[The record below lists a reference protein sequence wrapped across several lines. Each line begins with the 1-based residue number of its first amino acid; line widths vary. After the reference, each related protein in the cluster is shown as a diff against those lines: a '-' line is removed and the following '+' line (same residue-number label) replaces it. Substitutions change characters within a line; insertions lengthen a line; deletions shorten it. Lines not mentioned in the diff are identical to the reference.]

1 MVSKRTNTSNDTRS
15 LSDLLYYPLTVFLSV
30 GMCVNVDVCLHVNLA
45 MAAKWPI
52 RRSFS
57 SLAN

>member
-1 MVSKRTNTSNDTRS
+1 MVSKRTNTNNDS
-15 LSDLLYYPLTVFLSV
+15 HSMSDLLYYPLTVFLSV
-30 GMCVNVDVCLHVNLA
+30 GMCVLVCVCVRVNLA